1 MIWKL
6 LSIKAFLVSLK
17 FDKFFFKFCDR
28 AASKCQ
34 LKIRNKL
41 RMINIQMVT
50 NELEK
55 FIVEYADVFSFGK
68 VNTAAESVIQMFII
82 LNHFVV

>member
-1 MIWKL
+1 
-6 LSIKAFLVSLK
+6 
-17 FDKFFFKFCDR
+17 
-28 AASKCQ
+28 
-34 LKIRNKL
+34 
-41 RMINIQMVT
+41 MINIQMVT